1 MLRVC
6 LYNIREAIRQALLSS
21 LEEHAGQLG
30 VLYQVT
36 DSSIKACLEDVD
48 GSAAL
53 FLIGVDKLQPQGDLT
68 ALKVGRHIIKTN
80 RSHYVVLVLESSE
93 DLEDVLSVS
102 TRLAGVLCLP
112 LVRKR
117 ARNVFNMLL
126 RDYLAQRQDEN
137 TQEDA
142 RVIELKTGSS
152 VYRVPVRQVVYA
164 QAVDKKIE
172 IVLATQT
179 LQLYANMEEI
189 MQRLGEGFL
198 RCHRSYIVNKANIK
212 QIDWPNNLITLTD
225 TSTIPISRGYRAALK
240 EEFS

>member
-6 LYNIREAIRQALLSS
+6 LYNIKGAIQPVLLSS
-21 LEEHAGQLG
+21 LEEYATQLG
-30 VLYQVT
+30 VLYQVV
-36 DSSIKACLEDVD
+36 DSSIKECLEEEHS
-48 GSAAL
+48 SAAL
-53 FLIGVDKLQPQGDLT
+53 FLIGVDKLKPKGDLT

-80 RSHYVVLVLESSE
+80 RSHYVVLVLASSE
-93 DLEDVLSVS
+93 DLEEVLSVS

-112 LVRKR
+112 LIKR
-117 ARNVFNMLL
+117 RTHNLFNMLL
-126 RDYLAQRQDEN
+126 RDYLIQRQDEN
-137 TQEDA
+137 VQVDA

-152 VYRVPVRQVVYA
+152 IYRVPVRQVIYA

-189 MQRLGEGFL
+189 MQRLGDGFL

-225 TSTIPISRGYRAALK
+225 TSTIPISRGYRAVLK

>member
-53 FLIGVDKLQPQGDLT
+53 FLICVDKLQPQGDLT

>member
-189 MQRLGEGFL
+189 MQLLGDGFL